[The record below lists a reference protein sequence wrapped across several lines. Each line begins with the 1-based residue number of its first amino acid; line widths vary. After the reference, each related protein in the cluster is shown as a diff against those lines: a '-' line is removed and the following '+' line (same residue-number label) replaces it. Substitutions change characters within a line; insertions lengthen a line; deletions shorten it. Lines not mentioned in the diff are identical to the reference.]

1 MSIDCKCMHGHYCRI
16 ITTSSSKLNRREYF
30 SRSSDTFIHV
40 RHASG
45 TASSVPMGRRVWFQY
60 HDTQLTFEK
69 SYLARLKYVNENPVH
84 HGIVLRATNYGWC
97 SARWFE
103 DHAERAF

>member
-1 MSIDCKCMHGHYCRI
+1 
-16 ITTSSSKLNRREYF
+16 
-30 SRSSDTFIHV
+30 
-40 RHASG
+40 
-45 TASSVPMGRRVWFQY
+45 MGRRVWFQY

-103 DHAERAF
+103 DHAERAFSRAVQALKIDRINVADEFAPILECGALAPL